1 MRAATWRAL
10 GTSVHLLVEGGDLRR
25 AREAVSVVVDEVDRT
40 YSRFRPDSEL
50 SLLNARPGRPV
61 EVSPLLARAIEE
73 ALRGARLSGGLADP
87 TVGGA
92 MRLIG
97 YDRDFDR
104 LADLTKPLELRLQP
118 IPGWQAV
125 QFDARSR
132 TVRLPSGVELDLGS
146 SGKALASDL
155 AADAAQEA
163 IGGGSVLVGIGGD
176 IATAGYPP
184 QDGWRVLVAEDS
196 NADPGSE
203 GEVIA
208 LHGGALAT
216 SSTTVRRWRR
226 GDSALH
232 HLVDPRT
239 GLPAESPWRTVS
251 VVAGNCV
258 DANIAATA
266 AILAGSLAPDWL
278 TGLGLPARLVST
290 NGDIHRIGGWPI
302 SSSACVPAGVL
313 P

>member
-132 TVRLPSGVELDLGS
+132 TVRLPSGVGLDLVAFQDHPYQPRFLDTWTLLS
-146 SGKALASDL
+146 FV
-155 AADAAQEA
+155 AARTRRVHLTTD
-163 IGGGSVLVGIGGD
+163 VLNLPLR
-176 IATAGYPP
+176 PP
-184 QDGWRVLVAEDS
+184 A
-196 NADPGSE
+196 
-203 GEVIA
+203 
-208 LHGGALAT
+208 
-216 SSTTVRRWRR
+216 
-226 GDSALH
+226 
-232 HLVDPRT
+232 
-239 GLPAESPWRTVS
+239 
-251 VVAGNCV
+251 VVARAVASN
-258 DANIAATA
+258 DMRMI
-266 AILAGSLAPDWL
+266 
-278 TGLGLPARLVST
+278 
-290 NGDIHRIGGWPI
+290 RIRK
-302 SSSACVPAGVL
+302 
-313 P
+313 